1 MIVKIEAFLPLAF
14 VVAAAIAVTLL
25 TEGASPKVSP
35 VEIGVV
41 EVPVVNVPAKL
52 RQGNWIGGQGE
63 GSCVHA
69 ALISLLRWQGQFKP
83 ADYWKAHF
91 SDGEYPDSMK
101 RKLDSSGVRYAWHI
115 GGDERFLEWSCRTR
129 RGAGIRIHGGAHMVA
144 LVHLT
149 PKFAGV
155 LDNNDVR
162 SVKWMDREALLS
174 DWKGCNGW
182 AFSPVYSPAAPL
194 PPTSVRRD

>member
-1 MIVKIEAFLPLAF
+1 MKTEIFAPLAF
-14 VVAAAIAVTLL
+14 VFVAIVSAALL
-25 TEGASPKVSP
+25 SEGTSTKVSP
-35 VEIGVV
+35 ANVIVA
-41 EVPVVNVPAKL
+41 EVPAVNIPEKL
-52 RQGNWIGGQGE
+52 KQENWIGRQGE

-69 ALISLLRWQGQFKP
+69 TLISLLRWQGQPKL
-83 ADYWKAHF
+83 ADYWRSHF
-91 SDGEYPDSMK
+91 SDGEYPDSMQS
-101 RKLDSSGVRYAWHI
+101 KLDSAGVRYAWHI

-155 LDNNDVR
+155 LDNNDVSR
-162 SVKWMDREALLS
+162 IKWMERDALIN

-194 PPTSVRRD
+194 PPTSVRRELP